1 MAKTVLDV
9 LNDKI
14 DEQVSS
20 AMDFLK
26 SGGAKDY
33 AQYREVFGLIRGL
46 ETAKSHS
53 SDLLRNHMMENDDD

>member
-14 DEQVSS
+14 DEQISS
-20 AMDFLK
+20 ATDFMK

-33 AQYREVFGLIRGL
+33 AQYREVYGLIRGL
-46 ETAKSHS
+46 EAAKGHV
-53 SDLLRNHMMENDDD
+53 SDLVRSHLEENDDE